1 MNDDITLA
9 EPDLG
14 NLEKEYL
21 LDAFESGWISS
32 SGKYLDLFESEMKN
46 FLGVDY
52 ALSTTNGT
60 TALHLA
66 MLALG
71 ISPGDEVIIP
81 AVTYVA
87 VANAVRYAGG
97 TPVLVDVTAGDLNID
112 PEMVAGAITSKTK
125 AIVAV
130 HLYGVPADLH
140 SLLKICKDND
150 LFLIEDCAEAH
161 GASINGKIVGSFGDV
176 SVFSFYGN
184 KIVST
189 GEGGLVATSN
199 EMLYNRIKLLR
210 GQGMDP
216 VRRYWFPIV
225 GYNYRMTNIAAA
237 LGCAQIKRI
246 EEILSLRHVINS
258 EYQKR
263 LSTMQVQLAPS
274 ANAEG
279 SVPWL
284 RNIFVNK
291 SSSHNRDDIM
301 KKLSQ
306 AGIESRP
313 VFIPIYDLPPYA
325 DRNGKEKFP
334 MSHLWANEG
343 ISLPLHTKLTN
354 SDVNR
359 ICDEVSLLVD

>member
-1 MNDDITLA
+1 MNHEITLA

-32 SGKYLDLFESEMKN
+32 SGKYIELFESEMKS
-46 FLGVDY
+46 FLGVNY
-52 ALSTTNGT
+52 ALTTTNGT

-87 VANAVRYAGG
+87 VANAVRYVGG
-97 TPVLVDVTAGDLNID
+97 TPVLVDVTPGDLNID
-112 PEMVAGAITSKTK
+112 PEMVAAAITSKTK
-125 AIVAV
+125 AVVAV
-130 HLYGVPADLH
+130 HLYGVPADLKT
-140 SLLKICKDND
+140 LLKICREKN

-161 GASINGKIVGSFGDV
+161 GASIDEKIVGSFGDI

-184 KIVST
+184 KIIST
-189 GEGGLVATSN
+189 GEGGLVATN
-199 EMLYNRIKLLR
+199 NDLLYNKMKLLR

-216 VRRYWFPIV
+216 MRRYWFPVV
-225 GYNYRMTNIAAA
+225 GYNYRMTNLAAA
-237 LGCAQIKRI
+237 LGYAQINRI
-246 EEILSLRHVINS
+246 EEILCSRRLINA

-263 LSTMQVQLAPS
+263 FSTMHVKLAPS
-274 ANAEG
+274 ADARG

-284 RNIFVNK
+284 RNIFINN
-291 SSSHNRDDIM
+291 HLLHTRDYIM
-301 KKLSQ
+301 EKLSES
-306 AGIESRP
+306 GIESRP

-325 DRNGKEKFP
+325 DLNGKEKFP
-334 MSHLWANEG
+334 MSHLWANSG
-343 ISLPLHTKLTN
+343 ISLPLHTKLTIN
-354 SDVNR
+354 DVNR
-359 ICDEVSLLVD
+359 VCDTVSLLVN